1 MNRHPSMTDDV
12 HRNPIARLLARLERP
27 GLSRIQERVLNLALV
42 LVTLLLTGGWGIV
55 VVRAVD
61 EGTSLAV
68 GEELARSPLS
78 SRAPP
83 PAAFLLE
90 RLVEATRSAEW
101 RGRSG
106 AVRAIIADPAGVGG
120 LPDTLGLD
128 SLPAGARIEVQ
139 QVDSPGVR
147 GAVTDFNDRPGV
159 FNVLV
164 RLRNEVQR
172 LADVAVLNPVPSDL
186 IEQGR
191 IGRYLIGEWPSRS
204 ERPERLRTPEYDQP
218 TGLIAVTPSNRDVR
232 VTDHLTLGDFL
243 TKGQDDVWPKY
254 VAITPALLDK
264 VELTIQELERMGHD
278 VEDVGIISGFRTP
291 WYNAHGGSTGGR
303 GSVSRHMYGDAL
315 DFYIDNDGDG
325 ALDDLDGDGRITR
338 SDAAVLAEA
347 ADAVEQRFPEYVG
360 GVGTYGPNP
369 GAHSGFVHV
378 DARGYRAR
386 W

>member
-1 MNRHPSMTDDV
+1 MTDDA
-12 HRNPIARLLARLERP
+12 RSNPITRLLGRLDRP
-27 GLSRIQERVLNLALV
+27 GLSRIQERILTVALV
-42 LVTLLLTGGWGIV
+42 VVTLLLTGGWGVVIV
-55 VVRAVD
+55 QAVE
-61 EGTSLAV
+61 EGRTLEV
-68 GEELARSPLS
+68 GDELARSPLS

-83 PAAFLLE
+83 PATFLLD
-90 RLVEATRSAEW
+90 RLVEATRDGEW
-101 RGRSG
+101 RGHSG
-106 AVRAIIADPAGVGG
+106 AVRAIIASPGAVGA

-128 SLPAGARIEVQ
+128 SLPAGARVEVQ

-159 FNVLV
+159 FSVML
-164 RLRNEVQR
+164 RLRNEVKR
-172 LADVAVLNPVPSDL
+172 LVDVAVLNPVRSDL
-186 IEQGR
+186 IEDGR
-191 IGRYLIGEWPSRS
+191 LGRYMIGEWPGRS
-204 ERPERLRTPEYDQP
+204 ERPARLRTPEYDPP
-218 TGLIAVTPSNRDVR
+218 TGLIAVTPSNRDVL

-278 VEDVGIISGFRTP
+278 VEDVGVISGFRTP
-291 WYNAHGGSTGGR
+291 WYNAHGGNTGGR

-325 ALDDLDGDGRITR
+325 AMDDLDGDGRITR
-338 SDAAVLAEA
+338 GDASVLAEA
-347 ADAVEQRFPEYVG
+347 ADRVEQRYPEYVG
-360 GVGTYGPNP
+360 GVGVYAPNP

>member
-1 MNRHPSMTDDV
+1 MN
-12 HRNPIARLLARLERP
+12 
-27 GLSRIQERVLNLALV
+27 LV
-42 LVTLLLTGGWGIV
+42 LVALTLLLTGGWGV
-55 VVRAVD
+55 VIARAAG
-61 EGTSLAV
+61 EGTALEL
-68 GEELARSPLS
+68 GDELARSPLS

-83 PAAFLLE
+83 PATFLLD

-101 RGRSG
+101 RGKSG
-106 AVRAIIADPAGVGG
+106 AVRAIIADPQSVRA

-128 SLPAGARIEVQ
+128 SLPEGARVEVQ

-147 GAVTDFNDRPGV
+147 GVVADLERRPGV
-159 FNVLV
+159 FNVML
-164 RLRNEVQR
+164 RLRDEVQR
-172 LADVAVLNPVPSDL
+172 LADVTILNPVPSDL
-186 IEQGR
+186 IREGR
-191 IGRYLIGEWPSRS
+191 LGRYLVGEWPSRT
-204 ERPERLRTPEYDQP
+204 ERPAKLRTEAYDPP

-232 VTDHLTLGDFL
+232 ITEHLTLGDFL

-264 VELTIQELERMGHD
+264 VELTLQELERMGHP
-278 VEDVGIISGFRTP
+278 VEEVGVISGFRTP
-291 WYNAHGGSTGGR
+291 WYNAHGGSTSGR

-325 ALDDLDGDGRITR
+325 AMDDLTGDGRIDR
-338 SDAAVLAEA
+338 EDARVLAEA
-347 ADAVEQRFPEYVG
+347 ADRAEQRHPEYVG
-360 GVGTYGPNP
+360 GVGVYGPNP